1 MTGEA
6 AGDGGVKRSLQ
17 RFMESV
23 PVAEMNRIVGE
34 WRDELGTLTEDTPE
48 RRQQAELLAMSLHQR
63 FLRSRSASDLDEA
76 IALVREYLPGAGG
89 QHLLGILLLERSH
102 VRPGDGDLTAALA
115 AFRAAV
121 AHHRENSDA
130 GHTARLN
137 LAGLLEKKYEQDHDR
152 AAVDEAIEICVGEVS
167 WAMADGD
174 DERTAKSL
182 LALGQAL
189 SVRALH
195 SGVTADATAAVDAL
209 RRAADLTLPGS
220 DDECV
225 FLQSLGSA
233 LYFLFGRNDDP
244 EVLEE
249 AIDALSAALYVAGG
263 DVRRRALIVS
273 NLLPP
278 LEARFERTRSA
289 ERLDELIGMC
299 HELAGG
305 LPDGSADRAFV
316 VLNRCSALLL
326 RHRHSGRDADLQ
338 ETLDDLGGLL
348 AGPPLPGP
356 LGRRV
361 LGTQAIALRRRFE
374 RTYETGWLD
383 QAVDAARQAL
393 AAQSR
398 EDFSGYFT
406 ACSAL
411 AATLATR
418 FSHRGSLADLQE
430 AAALFGAG
438 VQNLPETYA
447 NRHVGWSDL
456 GRVLLQLYDRTGDP
470 DLLDRALSAC
480 VSAVELLP
488 EGHTRLPDYLSNLSA
503 ALLARY
509 VSDRRLTD
517 LKAVIATRRDAL
529 RLLPDG
535 HPDIPARHGG
545 LCIALRHLYEHTGS
559 ADARHQAVR
568 HGREAL
574 AGVAEEHPDW
584 PGYVHNLASALPP
597 EEAVPLFR
605 KAQAHPTAP
614 ARLRLHAAMAW
625 GRAATV
631 TGDRESAAEGY
642 AAAVAHLP
650 QAAWLGLDL
659 RDRQHFLTEAWG
671 AGCEAAAAHLAL
683 GQPERAVELLEQGRG
698 VLLSQ
703 ALDLQAD
710 LTRLRAVDERLAEEL
725 DAVLR
730 ALESA
735 ASGETEVT
743 ERQRLADRRTALL
756 TRARSLDG
764 LHDFLAA
771 PSYAQLSMAAAEGP
785 VVLLNT
791 AASRCD
797 AIVVEA
803 DRPPRFRQLRTLSL
817 DAVREQARLLDE
829 AFHGEDTAQIRN
841 TLTALLDWLWQHIC
855 EEVLDELLEFR
866 GEPGPDGLLP
876 RVWWCP
882 TGLLTLLPVHA
893 AGRYEEYEEND
904 ADSDGAVHGRPAVP
918 LRAVSSYTPTLRA
931 LVDARSRRAPAAV
944 PARTA
949 DALMTVMAVPRSAV
963 LAARPLPKAEKE
975 ALRVAERNP
984 GVRPLI
990 GPSAT
995 RDQLLAGLRTRPSL
1009 HFAGHGY
1016 QHLADPVH
1024 SFLLCH
1030 DGAVTVSDV
1039 AAHRSPAAELAFLS
1053 SCESARS
1060 TAGQADEAVHLAGAM
1075 QLAGFRHVIATQ
1087 WVLSDVIAPEVAEA
1101 VYAELGPATRSG
1113 WTDGAARAL
1122 HKAVATQRITAP
1134 DGPDLWATYVHVGP

>member
-1 MTGEA
+1 M
-6 AGDGGVKRSLQ
+6 KRSSQ
-17 RFMESV
+17 RFADSV
-23 PVAEMNRIVGE
+23 PVAEIDRMVRE
-34 WRDELGTLTEDTPE
+34 WRAELATLSEDTLE
-48 RRQQAELLAMSLHQR
+48 RRKQAEVLAMTLHQR
-63 FLRSRSASDLDEA
+63 FLRTRSEPDLDEA
-76 IALVREYLPGAGG
+76 IALVRENLPGAGG
-89 QHLLGILLLERSH
+89 QHLLGILLQERSR
-102 VRPGDGDLTAALA
+102 VRRGGSDLTAAIA
-115 AFRAAV
+115 AFRAAM
-121 AHHRENSDA
+121 AHHRDNSEA

-137 LAGLLEKKYEQDHDR
+137 LAGLLEQKYEQDHDR
-152 AAVDEAIEICVGEVS
+152 AAVDEAVEICVGEVS

-174 DERTAKSL
+174 DDRTATSL

-195 SGVTADATAAVDAL
+195 SGVAADATAAVDAL

-233 LYFLFGRNDDP
+233 LYFLYRRNGDP

-249 AIDALSAALYVAGG
+249 AIDALSAALYVAGT
-263 DVRRRALIVS
+263 DIRNRALIVS

-278 LEARFERTRSA
+278 LRARFERTGSG

-299 HELAGG
+299 RELA
-305 LPDGSADRAFV
+305 DGVPEGSTDRAFV
-316 VLNRCSALLL
+316 VLNRCSAQLL

-361 LGTQAIALRRRFE
+361 LGTRAIALRRKFE
-374 RTYETGWLD
+374 RTYDTGWLD

-393 AAQSR
+393 DTQPR
-398 EDFSGYFT
+398 EDFSGYYA

-411 AATLATR
+411 ASTLATR
-418 FSHRGSLADLQE
+418 CSHRGSLADLQE
-430 AAALFGAG
+430 AVTLFGTG
-438 VQNLPETYA
+438 LQNLPETYA
-447 NRHVGWSDL
+447 DRHVGWSDH

-470 DLLDRALSAC
+470 DLLDQALTAC
-480 VSAVELLP
+480 ASAVELLP
-488 EGHTRLPDYLSNLSA
+488 QGHTRLPDYLNNLSA

-509 VSDRRLTD
+509 VSDGRPAD
-517 LKAVIATRRDAL
+517 LEAVIATRRHAL

-559 ADARHQAVR
+559 SDAREQAVR
-568 HGREAL
+568 NGREAL
-574 AGVAEEHPDW
+574 ADLAEEHPDW
-584 PGYVHNLASALPP
+584 PGYAYNLAAALPP
-597 EEAVPLFR
+597 KEAVPLFR

-625 GRAATV
+625 GRAATG

-650 QAAWLGLDL
+650 QAAWLGPDL
-659 RDRQHFLTEAWG
+659 SVRQHFLTEAWG

-710 LTRLRAVDERLAEEL
+710 LTRLRAVDERLAREL

-735 ASGETEVT
+735 ASQETDVT
-743 ERQRLADRRTALL
+743 DRQRLADRRTALL
-756 TRARSLDG
+756 ARARSLDG

-771 PSYAQLSMAAAEGP
+771 PAYAQLSVAAAEGP

-829 AFHGEDTAQIRN
+829 AFRGGDTAHIRD
-841 TLTALLDWLWQHIC
+841 TLTTLLDWLWQHIC
-855 EEVLDELLEFR
+855 AEVLDDLLDYR
-866 GEPGPDGLLP
+866 GEPGPDGRLP

-893 AGRYEEYEEND
+893 AGRYEDED
-904 ADSDGAVHGRPAVP
+904 GQGDSLGRPAVP
-918 LRAVSSYTPTLRA
+918 LRVVSSYTPTLRA
-931 LVDARSRRAPAAV
+931 LIDARSRRVPAAD
-944 PARTA
+944 PSQSA
-949 DALMTVMAVPRSAV
+949 DASMTVLAVPRSAA
-963 LAARPLPKAEKE
+963 LDARPLPKAEKE
-975 ALRVAERNP
+975 AREVADRIP

-990 GPSAT
+990 GPDAT
-995 RDQLLAGLRTRPSL
+995 RDRLLTGLRTRPSL

-1016 QHLADPVH
+1016 QHLADPVR

-1030 DGAVTVSDV
+1030 DGTVTVSDV

-1060 TAGQADEAVHLAGAM
+1060 TVGQADEAVHLAGAM

-1087 WVLSDVIAPEVAEA
+1087 WALSDVIAPEVAET
-1101 VYAELGPATRSG
+1101 VYADLGPATPG
-1113 WTDGAARAL
+1113 NWADGAARAL
-1122 HKAVATQRITAP
+1122 HKAVAAQRATAP
-1134 DGPDLWATYVHVGP
+1134 DDPDLWATYVHVGP